1 MDIKK
6 ELLKEHSK
14 RQTAKVVNYI
24 GKDPKRFNLLIK
36 IFLTGPYR
44 VTQRAAW
51 PLSYCVEAHPE
62 IIKPHLKSVLKMLD
76 KKDAHDAV
84 KRNILRFLQTIEIPK
99 RLYGIVADRCFT
111 LMDTKEPIAVRV
123 FAMTVLANIAKQ
135 EPDLKKELRIVIED
149 QLPYASAG
157 FLARARRVLHQLS
170 VNGYR
175 DNFDD

>member
-14 RQTAKVVNYI
+14 MQTSKVVNYI

-36 IFLTGPYR
+36 IFLEGPYH

-51 PLSYCVEAHPE
+51 PLSYCVEGHPSLIE
-62 IIKPHLKSVLKMLD
+62 PHLKSVLKMLD

-84 KRNILRFLQTIEIPK
+84 KRNILRFLQVIEIPK
-99 RLYGIVADRCFT
+99 RFYGTVTDRCFSF
-111 LMDTKEPIAVRV
+111 LDTKEPIAVRV
-123 FAMTVLANIAKQ
+123 FAMTVLGNMARQ

-157 FLARARRVLHQLS
+157 FLSRAKRVLS
-170 VNGYR
+170 VIR
-175 DNFDD
+175 

>member
-14 RQTAKVVNYI
+14 TQTTKVVNYI
-24 GKDPKRFNLLIK
+24 GKDPKRFNMLIK
-36 IFLTGPYR
+36 MFLAGPYR

-62 IIKPHLKSVLKMLD
+62 IITPHLKSVLKMLD

-84 KRNILRFLQTIEIPK
+84 KRNILRFLQHIEIPK
-99 RLYGIVADRCFT
+99 RFYGIVTDRCFA
-111 LMDTKEPIAVRV
+111 LMDPKEPIAIRV
-123 FAMTVLANIAKQ
+123 FAMTVLGEIAKK

-149 QLPYASAG
+149 QLPFASAG
-157 FLARARRVLHQLS
+157 FLSRSRKVLKGIE
-170 VNGYR
+170 N
-175 DNFDD
+175 